1 MALVGCRPSGRLW
14 PLFVAQLAPVSCLLQ
29 RAPHPAS
36 HPFPQSL
43 LHTAMLHY
51 KPEVYKQ
58 LLAHTHFPEESPEEA
73 AQRWRSVAVG

>member
-1 MALVGCRPSGRLW
+1 
-14 PLFVAQLAPVSCLLQ
+14 
-29 RAPHPAS
+29 
-36 HPFPQSL
+36 
-43 LHTAMLHY
+43 MLHY